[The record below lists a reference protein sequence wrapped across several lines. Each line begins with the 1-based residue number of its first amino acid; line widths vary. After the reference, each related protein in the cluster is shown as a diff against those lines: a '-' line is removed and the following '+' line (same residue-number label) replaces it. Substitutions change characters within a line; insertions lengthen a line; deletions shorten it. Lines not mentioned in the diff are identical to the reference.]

1 MNKKESRQALLVV
14 GMHRSG
20 TSAVTRVLNLLGAD
34 LPKTLL
40 AAQSDNPTGYWESSE
55 LPDLHDAMLASA
67 GLSWDKIFPAPDG
80 WLESEE
86 ARELEEKILAFLER
100 NFSDSRLFV
109 IKDPRLTLLIPIW
122 LRALGRFGAEP
133 RFVIPH
139 RPPEEVAASLR
150 ARNGFAQ
157 NQSFLLWLRYMLDAE
172 RYTRGRPRCFPA
184 YEDILKDWRA
194 AAAAMGNALGITWPR
209 DDASAEIDAF
219 LDPSL
224 RHHAAPKRR
233 PDAPAAFGWVQA
245 AHQWFLAASA
255 DPILDPAPLDAVREN
270 FGLLEQLTLSV
281 SSPPTPGMEEDA
293 PGGQAELSRLTAT
306 VEELKTTSSIA
317 KEASASF
324 RQELNRIAQKA
335 ARFEQA
341 VADLAARTRS
351 QEEEAL
357 KRAESVQ
364 AELSRLGTALEELNL
379 AAGMNKQAR
388 EAFRQDMTRVAQALT
403 HLGQEHG
410 QIYSQITGLMSPANK
425 GLIRARLAASKLAC
439 ATRRACHLGRRSLE
453 LMREG
458 RFWSKVREKLA
469 RRRASE
475 CGPLGEDFYWSW
487 NPDADRRLSA
497 SEHCRRTYL
506 NPDQER
512 ISEPSL
518 RARAKRIAAELL
530 PGGPPDAPEVSIIIP
545 VYNNLHFTLTCL
557 ESLARHQSRRSFEVL
572 VVDDRSTDS
581 TPAILP
587 SIPGCRHIPTP
598 VNGGFIKACNH
609 GLHLARGKFCVFLN
623 NDTVV
628 LPGWLDELIDTF
640 DVCPDAGIVG
650 SQLLYPDGTL
660 QEAGGLIW
668 RDGSAWN
675 YGRNGLR
682 LRHDFRYR
690 RDVSYVSGASLAI
703 PSDLARK
710 LGGFDEHYCPAYG
723 EDSDLAFRVRE
734 AGRRVLYQPFS
745 QLIHFEGMTSGR
757 DLSQGVKAHQVVN
770 AQKLTER
777 WRARMAEFPEPGTS
791 PDAARDCLARRR
803 ALVIDACT
811 PMPDQDSGS
820 VTALGLMHGLQALGF
835 KVCFAPQS
843 NMAFIPGYTEALQ
856 RDGIEAIYNCDG
868 HAYPYLNDYIH
879 SVGDIFHLVVI
890 FRVGVASACLDQVRR
905 FMPSAKVLFFTS
917 DLHFLR
923 EARKAELSGRK
934 ADTIKAEITRRDEL
948 LVAVKSDCCI
958 VHSAVEQALLAREL
972 PSTPVELYGW
982 SIDVVGRGE
991 PFNRRRDFVFL
1002 GGYQHPPNV
1011 DAVLH
1016 FVEDIFP
1023 LIKTRIPDA
1032 KFYVLGSHPPPELQ
1046 RLASDDIIITGFV
1059 PDLGPCLGKCR
1070 VGVAPLRYGAGIKG
1084 KIAMMMSHGLPVVT
1098 TTMGAEGMNLA
1109 HEQEVLIQDDP
1120 RAFADEAVR
1129 LHGDAAL
1136 WERLSAAGLE
1146 VVDRQYSHKA
1156 SIQRI
1161 KEILQTTNVIQPGPA
1176 E

>member
-1 MNKKESRQALLVV
+1 
-14 GMHRSG
+14 
-20 TSAVTRVLNLLGAD
+20 
-34 LPKTLL
+34 
-40 AAQSDNPTGYWESSE
+40 
-55 LPDLHDAMLASA
+55 
-67 GLSWDKIFPAPDG
+67 
-80 WLESEE
+80 
-86 ARELEEKILAFLER
+86 
-100 NFSDSRLFV
+100 
-109 IKDPRLTLLIPIW
+109 
-122 LRALGRFGAEP
+122 
-133 RFVIPH
+133 
-139 RPPEEVAASLR
+139 
-150 ARNGFAQ
+150 
-157 NQSFLLWLRYMLDAE
+157 
-172 RYTRGRPRCFPA
+172 
-184 YEDILKDWRA
+184 
-194 AAAAMGNALGITWPR
+194 
-209 DDASAEIDAF
+209 
-219 LDPSL
+219 
-224 RHHAAPKRR
+224 
-233 PDAPAAFGWVQA
+233 
-245 AHQWFLAASA
+245 
-255 DPILDPAPLDAVREN
+255 
-270 FGLLEQLTLSV
+270 
-281 SSPPTPGMEEDA
+281 
-293 PGGQAELSRLTAT
+293 
-306 VEELKTTSSIA
+306 
-317 KEASASF
+317 
-324 RQELNRIAQKA
+324 
-335 ARFEQA
+335 
-341 VADLAARTRS
+341 
-351 QEEEAL
+351 
-357 KRAESVQ
+357 
-364 AELSRLGTALEELNL
+364 
-379 AAGMNKQAR
+379 
-388 EAFRQDMTRVAQALT
+388 
-403 HLGQEHG
+403 
-410 QIYSQITGLMSPANK
+410 
-425 GLIRARLAASKLAC
+425 
-439 ATRRACHLGRRSLE
+439 
-453 LMREG
+453 
-458 RFWSKVREKLA
+458 
-469 RRRASE
+469 
-475 CGPLGEDFYWSW
+475 
-487 NPDADRRLSA
+487 
-497 SEHCRRTYL
+497 
-506 NPDQER
+506 
-512 ISEPSL
+512 
-518 RARAKRIAAELL
+518 
-530 PGGPPDAPEVSIIIP
+530 
-545 VYNNLHFTLTCL
+545 
-557 ESLARHQSRRSFEVL
+557 
-572 VVDDRSTDS
+572 
-581 TPAILP
+581 
-587 SIPGCRHIPTP
+587 
-598 VNGGFIKACNH
+598 
-609 GLHLARGKFCVFLN
+609 
-623 NDTVV
+623 
-628 LPGWLDELIDTF
+628 
-640 DVCPDAGIVG
+640 
-650 SQLLYPDGTL
+650 
-660 QEAGGLIW
+660 
-668 RDGSAWN
+668 
-675 YGRNGLR
+675 
-682 LRHDFRYR
+682 
-690 RDVSYVSGASLAI
+690 
-703 PSDLARK
+703 
-710 LGGFDEHYCPAYG
+710 
-723 EDSDLAFRVRE
+723 
-734 AGRRVLYQPFS
+734 VLYQPFS